1 MCFDEQCPIVCR
13 YKIIKVHTLH
23 GRLQYLYTYTYFPP
37 ALCLRYDVLKTCV
50 KLVTLPNIFV
60 VSYRVVTYCFELIP
74 FSIGIVKAVEQSG
87 TKIHESEKL
96 YAYSIFIISTAFAYP
111 SLADY

>member
-1 MCFDEQCPIVCR
+1 MCFVPQCPIVCI

-23 GRLQYLYTYTYFPP
+23 GRLRYLYTYLFYSW
-37 ALCLRYDVLKTCV
+37 LILRYDVLKTCV

-60 VSYRVVTYCFELIP
+60 VSYRVATYCFELIP
-74 FSIGIVKAVEQSG
+74 FSKVIFKAVEQNG

-96 YAYSIFIISTAFAYP
+96 YAYSIFILFTAFAYP

>member
-1 MCFDEQCPIVCR
+1 MFHSVPLCVD
-13 YKIIKVHTLH
+13 IKLLKFTHYMADYGTCILA
-23 GRLQYLYTYTYFPP
+23 YSPP

-60 VSYRVVTYCFELIP
+60 DSYRVVTYCFELIP
-74 FSIGIVKAVEQSG
+74 FSIVIVKAVEQNG

>member
-1 MCFDEQCPIVCR
+1 MCFVPQCPLLCR

-23 GRLQYLYTYTYFPP
+23 GRLRYLYTKLFYSW
-37 ALCLRYDVLKTCV
+37 LILRYDVLKTFV

-74 FSIGIVKAVEQSG
+74 FSIVIVKAVEQNG
-87 TKIHESEKL
+87 TKIDESEKL

>member
-1 MCFDEQCPIVCR
+1 MFHSVPLCVD
-13 YKIIKVHTLH
+13 IKLLKFTHYMADYGTCIP
-23 GRLQYLYTYTYFPP
+23 TYFPP
-37 ALCLRYDVLKTCV
+37 ALCLRFDVLKTCV

-74 FSIGIVKAVEQSG
+74 FSIVIVKAVDQNG
-87 TKIHESEKL
+87 TKIQESEKL